1 MAGMET
7 PKISME
13 TALGKREENERRAAR
28 GQRYSLSGRHYFQS
42 AHLLSALVVQ
52 TCSAGKVARTL

>member
-1 MAGMET
+1 MAVMET

-42 AHLLSALVVQ
+42 AHLLSALGVQ
-52 TCSAGKVARTL
+52 TCAAGKVARTL